1 VRQQNRDDDGPSEA
15 RIIEEISD
23 AFYEKERMK
32 RRCKD
37 CSYFVITWQLNV
49 CGAGHVEGDAPNC
62 GDYTPE

>member
-1 VRQQNRDDDGPSEA
+1 MRQQNRDDDGPSEA

-32 RRCKD
+32 RRCSD
-37 CSYFVITWQLNV
+37 CLDYVVKWDSDR
-49 CGAGHVEGDAPNC
+49 CGAGHVLGDARNC